1 MDKVK
6 PDKIPKVALKDVL
19 FEDEKNVLIK
29 IATSENAKEKELYQY
44 TYSLVKKYINICKNR
59 KRF

>member
-6 PDKIPKVALKDVL
+6 PDKIPKVTLKDVL
-19 FEDEKNVLIK
+19 FEDETDVLIK
-29 IATSENAKEKELYQY
+29 IATSEDGKEKELYQY
-44 TYSLVKKYINICKNR
+44 AYSLVKKYINICKNR